1 MPAFPATSGTSNGD
15 HPDRE
20 ILALHRAGQLI
31 SQYPRVGHLVA
42 DLPGPELFKAG
53 QLLARLAPDEI
64 LRQHPTV
71 PAVTVAIT
79 GHGTLSAL
87 VPVLTAELARHG
99 MLLRPHVADFDSYVF
114 DLSDPGSALYAA
126 EADLVLCVL
135 DPMMVFDEVPVPWRP
150 TDVERVLGEKL
161 NLIGQ
166 LAARFEAAS
175 RGTLVLNTIPLLH
188 RHTAQLVDHQ
198 SRARLGAV
206 WREANARLLGV
217 ADQHAG
223 AVVIDLDP
231 ILAEGVR
238 ASDPRMSIYAKAHL
252 SQDLLAGYAR
262 EVGNLARHL
271 AGRTKK
277 CLALD
282 LDDTVWGGVLG
293 EVGMEGIEVAESYR
307 GEAFRAFQRVVKQI
321 GSQGVLLAAVS
332 KNDVE
337 PVRKALTDQPSMTLH
352 ENDFVQVIA
361 NWRPKHENLAELAED
376 LNVGI
381 DSFVFAD
388 DSPYEGGLVRR
399 QLPDVTVIQLDNEP
413 ALHVSKLLRDGWF
426 DVRELTATD
435 RTRASKYR
443 DELVRQDFLHTFDS
457 LDDYLHELNI
467 RVRLA
472 VAGEQD
478 IPRVSQLTLRTNQ
491 FNLTTRRLQQADVR
505 ALADDPA
512 WWVLAIHASDRFGEN
527 GLVGVVLARRDG
539 GAVHLDNFVLS
550 CRVFSRGIE
559 HACLASVLRHARDTG
574 ADAVFGSYRPTAKN
588 SAVKHFYP
596 RYGFVPVAD
605 DDTTTTTFRHDLVDI
620 RASPEYVHLTESF
633 QRSPS

>member
-1 MPAFPATSGTSNGD
+1 MPAFPATSGTSNSD
-15 HPDRE
+15 HPDQE
-20 ILALHRAGQLI
+20 ILALHQAGQLI
-31 SQYPRVGHLVA
+31 SQYPRVRHLVA
-42 DLPGPELFKAG
+42 DLPGPELLKAG
-53 QLLARLAPDEI
+53 QLLGRLAPDEI

-126 EADLVLCVL
+126 GADLVLCVL

-161 NLIGQ
+161 DLIGQ
-166 LAARFEAAS
+166 LAAKFEATS
-175 RGTLVLNTIPLLH
+175 QGTLVLNTIPLLH

-217 ADQHAG
+217 ADQQAG

-231 ILAEGVR
+231 ILAEGVP
-238 ASDPRMSIYAKAHL
+238 ASDPRMSIYAKAYL

-262 EVGNLARHL
+262 EVGHLARHL

-277 CLALD
+277 TLALD

-293 EVGMEGIEVAESYR
+293 EVGIEGIEVAESYR
-307 GEAFRAFQRVVKQI
+307 GEAFRAFQRVAKQI

-332 KNDVE
+332 KNDLE

-352 ENDFVQVIA
+352 EEDFVQVIA

-388 DSPYEGGLVRR
+388 DSPYECGLVRR
-399 QLPDVTVIQLDNEP
+399 ELPDVTVIQLDNEP

-443 DELVRQDFLHTFDS
+443 DELVRKDFLHTFDS
-457 LDDYLHELNI
+457 LDDYLRELDI

-472 VAGEQD
+472 VAGDQD

-491 FNLTTRRLQQADVR
+491 FNLTTGRLQQADVR

-512 WWVLAIHASDRFGEN
+512 WWVLAIHAADRFGEN

-588 SAVKHFYP
+588 SAVKDFYP

-620 RASPEYVHLTESF
+620 MTSPEYVHLTESF

>member
-1 MPAFPATSGTSNGD
+1 MPAFPATTGTSNGD
-15 HPDRE
+15 HPDQE

-31 SQYPRVGHLVA
+31 PQYPRVRQLVA
-42 DLPGPELFKAG
+42 DLPGPELLKAG

-126 EADLVLCVL
+126 GADLVLCVL

-150 TDVERVLGEKL
+150 TDVERVLAEKIT
-161 NLIGQ
+161 LIGQ
-166 LAARFEAAS
+166 LAAKFEAAS

-217 ADQHAG
+217 TDQHAG

-262 EVGNLARHL
+262 EVGHLARHL

-293 EVGMEGIEVAESYR
+293 EVGIEGIEVAESYH

-337 PVRKALTDQPSMTLH
+337 PVRKALTDKPSMTLH
-352 ENDFVQVIA
+352 EKDFVQVIA

-388 DSPYEGGLVRR
+388 DSPYECGLVRR

-443 DELVRQDFLHTFDS
+443 DELVRKDFLHNFDS
-457 LDDYLHELNI
+457 LDDYLRELD
-467 RVRLA
+467 VRLWLA

-539 GAVHLDNFVLS
+539 GGVYLDTFVLS

-559 HACLASVLRHARDTG
+559 QTCLASVLRHARDTG
-574 ADAVFGSYRPTAKN
+574 ADVVFGSYRPTAKN
-588 SAVKHFYP
+588 SGVKDFYP

-605 DDTTTTTFRHDLVDI
+605 GDTATTTFRHDLVDI
-620 RASPEYVHLTESF
+620 IAAPEYVHLTESF